1 MKFIK
6 NIIDDELKEHKEA
19 VKTLNKNKI
28 KIDDSSKKKY
38 LLFILLVAFY
48 LWQYF
53 FDTTFYSYATKTLG
67 INPYLYVFIF
77 DLITLILLFIMF
89 YKEIKKGFKNFKEN
103 IVSYI
108 EYITLT
114 LLIFLIIE
122 TLIGLLCNLIV
133 GTVPENQAAITRITN
148 KLYLLFGSIIYAP
161 IVEETIFRGI
171 IRKFIKNNTL
181 FIIVSG
187 ILFGL
192 MHVIGSESIIQYI
205 YLIYYGS
212 SGIYLAYIYSK
223 FNNLSVCITIHFFMN
238 LFATISLLLH

>member
-19 VKTLNKNKI
+19 VKILNKNKL
-28 KIDDSSKKKY
+28 KIDVTSRQKY

-48 LWQYF
+48 IWQYF
-53 FDTTFYSYATKTLG
+53 FDTTLYSYATKTLG

-77 DLITLILLFIMF
+77 DLITLILAFTIF
-89 YKEIKKGFKNFKEN
+89 YKEIKKGFKNIKEN

-108 EYITLT
+108 EYVTLT

-133 GTVPENQAAITRITN
+133 GTIPENQTSIISITN
-148 KLYLLFGSIIYAP
+148 KLYLIFGSIIYAP
-161 IVEETIFRGI
+161 IVEEIIFRGI

-181 FIIVSG
+181 FIFVSAF
-187 ILFGL
+187 LFGL
-192 MHVIGSESIIQYI
+192 MHVIGSASIIQYI
-205 YLIYYGS
+205 YLIYYGA

-223 FNNLSVCITIHFFMN
+223 FNNLSTCIIVHFFMN